1 MVELG
6 EYDVSGNN
14 EIMSTRQAKVK
25 RVVVHKDY
33 VQPTFE
39 NDIAILELVFH
50 LFSDLS
56 VNVTNILLVAFSPI
70 SFPQKFRTQTE
81 SI

>member
-6 EYDVSGNN
+6 EYDISGNN

-39 NDIAILELVFH
+39 NDIAILELVFAFVV
-50 LFSDLS
+50 LRPFRQKVNQDQFVYVPFPFESSFFFS
-56 VNVTNILLVAFSPI
+56 
-70 SFPQKFRTQTE
+70 
-81 SI
+81 